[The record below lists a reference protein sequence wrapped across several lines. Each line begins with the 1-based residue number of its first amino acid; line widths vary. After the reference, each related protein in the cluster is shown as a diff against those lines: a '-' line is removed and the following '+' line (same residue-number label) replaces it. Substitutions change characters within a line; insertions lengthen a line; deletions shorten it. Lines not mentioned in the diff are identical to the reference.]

1 MADLSLADIVGYMGT
16 LAVVLSFLFTNF
28 TKFRIA
34 NIIACGIFMWYGYLT
49 KTTPTI
55 VVNSLIV
62 LLNLYHLFK
71 GRKNEKEDTNQTKG
85 GD

>member
-1 MADLSLADIVGYMGT
+1 MSELSLADIVGYIGT
-16 LAVVLSFLFTNF
+16 LAVIVSFLFTDF

-34 NIIACGIFMWYGYLT
+34 NIVACGIFMWYGYLT

-71 GRKNEKEDTNQTKG
+71 DKFGNKK
-85 GD
+85 

>member
-1 MADLSLADIVGYMGT
+1 MYNLSLEDIVGYIGT
-16 LAVVLSFLFTNF
+16 VAVVLSFLVTDF

-34 NIIACGIFMWYGYLT
+34 NIIACGIFIWYGYLT

-55 VVNSLIV
+55 IVNALIV

-71 GRKNEKEDTNQTKG
+71 NKFGRLK
-85 GD
+85 

>member
-1 MADLSLADIVGYMGT
+1 MYNLILEDIVGYVGT
-16 LAVVLSFLFTNF
+16 VAVVLSFLITDF

-34 NIIACGIFMWYGYLT
+34 NIIACGIFIWYGYLT

-55 VVNSLIV
+55 IVNTLIV

-71 GRKNEKEDTNQTKG
+71 NKFGNKK
-85 GD
+85 

>member
-1 MADLSLADIVGYMGT
+1 MYNLTLEDIVGYVGT
-16 LAVVLSFLFTNF
+16 VAVVLSFLITDF

-34 NIIACGIFMWYGYLT
+34 NIIACGIFIWYGYLT

-55 VVNSLIV
+55 IVNTLIV

-71 GRKNEKEDTNQTKG
+71 NKFGRTK
-85 GD
+85 

>member
-1 MADLSLADIVGYMGT
+1 MSELSLADIVGYMGT

-34 NIIACGIFMWYGYLT
+34 NIIACGIFIWYGYLT

-55 VVNSLIV
+55 IVNTLIV

-71 GRKNEKEDTNQTKG
+71 NKFGNKK
-85 GD
+85 

>member
-1 MADLSLADIVGYMGT
+1 MTDLSLADIVGYMGT
-16 LAVVLSFLFTNF
+16 LAVVLSFLFTDF

-55 VVNSLIV
+55 IVNSLIV
-62 LLNLYHLFK
+62 VLNLYHLFK
-71 GRKNEKEDTNQTKG
+71 ERRNEKKDTSQAKG

>member
-1 MADLSLADIVGYMGT
+1 MEFTFADIVGYIGT
-16 LAVVLSFLFTNF
+16 IAVVVSFVFTDF

-55 VVNSLIV
+55 IVNSLII

-71 GRKNEKEDTNQTKG
+71 DKFGSVK
-85 GD
+85 